1 MRDLEIVAAVALVV
15 VNIRVPS
22 LLCGFERS
30 REDLKEEVR
39 SCPWPFPVAG
49 SGRGEGGVGVEL
61 EGREVAIDA
70 AFDGVEFGVGAGLDD
85 AALVDDED
93 AVGVADGGKDG
104 AVTGICLRLLTVLRQ
119 AFLWSSRGLGIDS
132 DSDPDTEGFPQG
144 RGGAGN
150 KGRGCRCCE
159 APPRSLRALADSREL
174 PFVLAR
180 LRAKPRGRE
189 GGFKAEVCCRNPA
202 SRWHFGSARHS
213 SALDPLLPRGLK
225 LLQWPRLPPPGGASG
240 SQSYAR
246 GRAP

>member
-15 VNIRVPS
+15 VNIAVPS
-22 LLCGFERS
+22 LPRGFARS

-39 SCPWPFPVAG
+39 SCPSPFPVAG

-61 EGREVAIDA
+61 EGREVAVDA
-70 AFDGVEFGVGAGLDD
+70 AFDGVEFGVGSRLDD

-132 DSDPDTEGFPQG
+132 DSDPDAEGFPQG
-144 RGGAGN
+144 RRGAG
-150 KGRGCRCCE
+150 KTGRGCRCCK

-180 LRAKPRGRE
+180 LRAKPRGRD
-189 GGFKAEVCCRNPA
+189 AAYPC
-202 SRWHFGSARHS
+202 
-213 SALDPLLPRGLK
+213 PRGGGDDRGGVRGLAGGQLPEDVK
-225 LLQWPRLPPPGGASG
+225 PPREAARN
-240 SQSYAR
+240 AR
-246 GRAP
+246 GAAGWFAARNAKGRRIGRA

>member
-15 VNIRVPS
+15 VNSAVPA
-22 LLCGFERS
+22 LPRGFARS

-132 DSDPDTEGFPQG
+132 DSDPDAEGFPQG
-144 RGGAGN
+144 RRGAG
-150 KGRGCRCCE
+150 KTGRGCRCCK

-180 LRAKPRGRE
+180 LRAKPRGTQE
-189 GGFKAEVCCRNPA
+189 GLRG
-202 SRWHFGSARHS
+202 G
-213 SALDPLLPRGLK
+213 LPQETQK
-225 LLQWPRLPPPGGASG
+225 DEE
-240 SQSYAR
+240 
-246 GRAP
+246 